1 MSITLKPLRRTAFF
15 ISDRTGI
22 TAEKLGH
29 SLLKQFENLSFTE
42 NTLPYLDT
50 LEKASVAVTQINQSA
65 IIDGA
70 RPLVFSTL
78 VNLEIQSI
86 LKSANALHLDCFNIF
101 IKPLERELGTHS
113 SLTVGLS
120 HRADDVIDYHQR
132 IESVNYSL
140 AHDDGISVKDSHRAD
155 IILVGVSR
163 SGKTPTCLYLALQ
176 YGIRAANYPFIPED
190 FSSMLLPVQLK
201 NLKEKLFGLTID
213 PVRLHQIRSERKLDS
228 KYASLEN
235 CQYETHEAEALMRQE
250 GIPYLDVTNKSIE
263 ELATTLLHQTQ
274 LERRIY

>member
-1 MSITLKPLRRTAFF
+1 MSITLKPLRRSAFF

-50 LEKASVAVTQINQSA
+50 LEKASAAVTQINQSA

-120 HRADDVIDYHQR
+120 HRADDVVDYHQR

-228 KYASLEN
+228 EYASLEN

-263 ELATTLLHQTQ
+263 ELATTLLHQTK

>member
-1 MSITLKPLRRTAFF
+1 MSITLKPLRRSAFF

-50 LEKASVAVTQINQSA
+50 LEKASAAVTQIDQSA

-120 HRADDVIDYHQR
+120 HRADDIIDYHQR

-140 AHDDGISVKDSHRAD
+140 AHDDGTLVKDLQRAD

-274 LERRIY
+274 LERRTY

>member
-22 TAEKLGH
+22 TAEMLGH

-42 NTLPYLDT
+42 TTLPYLDT
-50 LEKASVAVTQINQSA
+50 LEKASAAVTQINQSA
-65 IIDGA
+65 IIDGI

-101 IKPLERELGTHS
+101 IKPLERELGMRS

-120 HRADDVIDYHQR
+120 HWADDIIDYYQR

-140 AHDDGISVKDSHRAD
+140 AHDDGISVKDSQQAD

-201 NLKEKLFGLTID
+201 NLNEKLFGLTID
-213 PVRLHQIRSERKLDS
+213 PVRLHQIRSERRLDS
-228 KYASLEN
+228 RYASLEN
-235 CQYETHEAEALMRQE
+235 CQYETHEAEAIMRQE

-263 ELATTLLHQTQ
+263 ELATTLLQQTK

>member
-1 MSITLKPLRRTAFF
+1 MAITLKPLRRTAFF
-15 ISDRTGI
+15 VSNRTGI
-22 TAEKLGH
+22 TAEMLGH
-29 SLLKQFENLSFTE
+29 SLLKQFEGLSFTE
-42 NTLPYLDT
+42 TTLPYLDT
-50 LEKASVAVTQINQSA
+50 LEKASAAVTQINQSA
-65 IIDGA
+65 IIDGI

-101 IKPLERELGTHS
+101 IASLEAELGMYS
-113 SLTVGLS
+113 SHTVGLS
-120 HRADDVIDYHQR
+120 HRADNMVEYHQR
-132 IESVNYSL
+132 IEAVNYTL
-140 AHDDGISVKDSHRAD
+140 VHDDGISVKDSQQAD

-201 NLKEKLFGLTID
+201 NLNEKLFGLTID
-213 PVRLHQIRSERKLDS
+213 PVRLHQIRSERRLDS

>member
-1 MSITLKPLRRTAFF
+1 MSITLKSLRRTAFF

-50 LEKASVAVTQINQSA
+50 LEKASAAVTQIDQSA

-120 HRADDVIDYHQR
+120 HRADDIIDYHQR

-140 AHDDGISVKDSHRAD
+140 AHDDGTLAKDLQRAD

-274 LERRIY
+274 LERRTY

>member
-50 LEKASVAVTQINQSA
+50 LEKASAAVTQINQSA
-65 IIDGA
+65 IIDGV

-101 IKPLERELGTHS
+101 IKPLESELGTHS

-120 HRADDVIDYHQR
+120 HRADDIIDYHQR

-140 AHDDGISVKDSHRAD
+140 AHDDGTLVKDSQRAD

-263 ELATTLLHQTQ
+263 ELATTLLHHTQ
-274 LERRIY
+274 LERRTY

>member
-1 MSITLKPLRRTAFF
+1 MAITLKPLRRTAFF

-22 TAEKLGH
+22 TAEMLGH

-42 NTLPYLDT
+42 TTLPYLDT
-50 LEKASVAVTQINQSA
+50 LEKASAAVTQINQSA
-65 IIDGA
+65 IIDGI

-101 IKPLERELGTHS
+101 IKPLERELSMRS

-120 HRADDVIDYHQR
+120 HRADDIINYHQR

-140 AHDDGISVKDSHRAD
+140 AHDDGISVKDSQQAD

-201 NLKEKLFGLTID
+201 NLNEKLFGLTID
-213 PVRLHQIRSERKLDS
+213 PVRLHQIRSERRLDS

-263 ELATTLLHQTQ
+263 ELATTLLQQTK

>member
-50 LEKASVAVTQINQSA
+50 LEKASAAVTKINQSA

-120 HRADDVIDYHQR
+120 HRADDVVDYHQR

-190 FSSMLLPVQLK
+190 FNSMLLPVQLK

-213 PVRLHQIRSERKLDS
+213 PIRLHQIRSERKLDS
-228 KYASLEN
+228 KYASIEN

-274 LERRIY
+274 LERRTY

>member
-1 MSITLKPLRRTAFF
+1 MAITLKPLRRTAFF

-22 TAEKLGH
+22 TAEMLGH

-42 NTLPYLDT
+42 TTLPYLDT
-50 LEKASVAVTQINQSA
+50 LEKASAAVTQINQSA
-65 IIDGA
+65 IIDGI

-86 LKSANALHLDCFNIF
+86 FKSANALHLDCFNIF
-101 IKPLERELGTHS
+101 IKPLERELSMRS

-120 HRADDVIDYHQR
+120 HRADDIINYHQR

-140 AHDDGISVKDSHRAD
+140 AHDDGISVKDSQQAD

-201 NLKEKLFGLTID
+201 NLNEKLFGLTID
-213 PVRLHQIRSERKLDS
+213 PVRLHQIRSERRLDS

-263 ELATTLLHQTQ
+263 ELATTLLQQTK

>member
-22 TAEKLGH
+22 TAEMLGH

-42 NTLPYLDT
+42 TTLPYLDT
-50 LEKASVAVTQINQSA
+50 LEKASAAVTQINQSA
-65 IIDGA
+65 IIDGI

-101 IKPLERELGTHS
+101 IKPLERELGMRS

-120 HRADDVIDYHQR
+120 HRADDIIDYYQR

-140 AHDDGISVKDSHRAD
+140 AHDDGISVKDSQQAD

-190 FSSMLLPVQLK
+190 FSSMLLLVQLK
-201 NLKEKLFGLTID
+201 NLNEKLFGLTID
-213 PVRLHQIRSERKLDS
+213 PVRLHQIRSERRLDS
-228 KYASLEN
+228 RYASLEN
-235 CQYETHEAEALMRQE
+235 CQYETHEAEAIMRQE

-263 ELATTLLHQTQ
+263 ELATTLLQQTK

>member
-1 MSITLKPLRRTAFF
+1 MAITLKPLRRTAFF

-22 TAEKLGH
+22 TAEMLGH

-42 NTLPYLDT
+42 TTLPYLDT
-50 LEKASVAVTQINQSA
+50 LEKASAAVTQINQSA
-65 IIDGA
+65 IIDGI

-101 IKPLERELGTHS
+101 IKPLERELSMRS

-120 HRADDVIDYHQR
+120 HRADDIINYHQR

-140 AHDDGISVKDSHRAD
+140 AHDDGISVKDSQQAD

-201 NLKEKLFGLTID
+201 NLNEKLFGLTID
-213 PVRLHQIRSERKLDS
+213 PVRLHQIRSERRLDS

>member
-22 TAEKLGH
+22 TAEMLGH

-42 NTLPYLDT
+42 TTLPYLDT
-50 LEKASVAVTQINQSA
+50 LEKASAAVTQINQSA
-65 IIDGA
+65 IIDGI

-101 IKPLERELGTHS
+101 IKPLERELGMRS

-120 HRADDVIDYHQR
+120 HRADDIIDYYQR

-140 AHDDGISVKDSHRAD
+140 AHDDGISVKDSQQAD

-201 NLKEKLFGLTID
+201 NLNEKLFGLTID
-213 PVRLHQIRSERKLDS
+213 PVRLHQIRSERRLES
-228 KYASLEN
+228 RYASLEN
-235 CQYETHEAEALMRQE
+235 CQYETHEAEAIMRQE

-263 ELATTLLHQTQ
+263 ELATTLLQQTK

>member
-1 MSITLKPLRRTAFF
+1 MAITLKPLRRTAFF

-22 TAEKLGH
+22 TAEMLGH

-42 NTLPYLDT
+42 TTLPYLDT
-50 LEKASVAVTQINQSA
+50 LEKASAAVTQINQSA
-65 IIDGA
+65 IIDGI

-101 IKPLERELGTHS
+101 IKPLERELSMRS

-120 HRADDVIDYHQR
+120 HRADDIINYHQR

-140 AHDDGISVKDSHRAD
+140 AHDDGISVKDSQQAD

-190 FSSMLLPVQLK
+190 FSSMLLPAQLK
-201 NLKEKLFGLTID
+201 NLNEKLFGLTID
-213 PVRLHQIRSERKLDS
+213 PVRLHQIRSERRLDS

-263 ELATTLLHQTQ
+263 ELATTLLQQTK

>member
-1 MSITLKPLRRTAFF
+1 MSITLKSLRRTAFF

-50 LEKASVAVTQINQSA
+50 LEKASAAVTQINQSA

-120 HRADDVIDYHQR
+120 HRADDIIDYHQR

-140 AHDDGISVKDSHRAD
+140 AHDDGTLVKDLQRAD

-274 LERRIY
+274 LERRTY

>member
-22 TAEKLGH
+22 TAEMLGH

-42 NTLPYLDT
+42 TTLPYLDT
-50 LEKASVAVTQINQSA
+50 LEKASAAVTQINQSA
-65 IIDGA
+65 IIDGI

-101 IKPLERELGTHS
+101 IKPLERELGMRS

-120 HRADDVIDYHQR
+120 HRADEIIDYYQR

-140 AHDDGISVKDSHRAD
+140 AHDDGISVKDSQQAD

-201 NLKEKLFGLTID
+201 NLNEKLFGLTID
-213 PVRLHQIRSERKLDS
+213 PVRLHQIRSERRLES
-228 KYASLEN
+228 RYASLEN
-235 CQYETHEAEALMRQE
+235 CQYETHEAEAIMRQE

-263 ELATTLLHQTQ
+263 ELATTLLQQTK

>member
-1 MSITLKPLRRTAFF
+1 MAITLKPLRRTAFF

-22 TAEKLGH
+22 TAEMLGH

-42 NTLPYLDT
+42 TTLPYLDT
-50 LEKASVAVTQINQSA
+50 LEKASAAVTQINQSA
-65 IIDGA
+65 IIDGI

-101 IKPLERELGTHS
+101 IKPLERELGMRS

-120 HRADDVIDYHQR
+120 HRADDIINYHQR

-140 AHDDGISVKDSHRAD
+140 AHDDGILVKDSQQAD

-190 FSSMLLPVQLK
+190 FSSMLLPAQLK
-201 NLKEKLFGLTID
+201 NLNEKLFGLTID
-213 PVRLHQIRSERKLDS
+213 PVRLHQIRSERRLDS

-263 ELATTLLHQTQ
+263 ELATTLLQQTK

>member
-1 MSITLKPLRRTAFF
+1 MSITLKPLRRSAFF

-50 LEKASVAVTQINQSA
+50 LEKASAAVTQINQSA
-65 IIDGA
+65 IIDGV
-70 RPLVFSTL
+70 RPLIFSTL

-120 HRADDVIDYHQR
+120 HRADDVADYHQR

-140 AHDDGISVKDSHRAD
+140 AHDDGISAKDSHRAD

-190 FSSMLLPVQLK
+190 FNSMLLPKL
-201 NLKEKLFGLTID
+201 EKVVHIYFST
-213 PVRLHQIRSERKLDS
+213 
-228 KYASLEN
+228 
-235 CQYETHEAEALMRQE
+235 
-250 GIPYLDVTNKSIE
+250 TN
-263 ELATTLLHQTQ
+263 
-274 LERRIY
+274 

>member
-1 MSITLKPLRRTAFF
+1 MSITLKSLRRSAFF

-50 LEKASVAVTQINQSA
+50 LEKASAAVTQINQSA
-65 IIDGA
+65 IVDGA

-120 HRADDVIDYHQR
+120 HRADDVVDYHQR

-140 AHDDGISVKDSHRAD
+140 AHDDGISAKDSHRAD

-190 FSSMLLPVQLK
+190 FNSMLLPAQLK

-228 KYASLEN
+228 EYASLEN

-263 ELATTLLHQTQ
+263 ELATTLLHQTK

>member
-29 SLLKQFENLSFTE
+29 SLLKQFEDLSFTE

-50 LEKASVAVTQINQSA
+50 LKKASAAVTQINQSA
-65 IIDGA
+65 IIDGI

-101 IKPLERELGTHS
+101 IKPLEREFGTRS
-113 SLTVGLS
+113 SLTIGRS
-120 HRADDVIDYHQR
+120 HRANNIFDYQQR
-132 IESVNYSL
+132 IESVNFTL
-140 AHDDGISVKDSHRAD
+140 AHDDGISAKDTQQAD

-176 YGIRAANYPFIPED
+176 HGIRAANYPFIPED
-190 FSSMLLPVQLK
+190 FSSMLLPEQLK
-201 NLKEKLFGLTID
+201 NSKEKIFGLTID
-213 PVRLHQIRSERKLDS
+213 PIRLHQIRSERKLNS
-228 KYASLEN
+228 TYASLEN

-250 GIPYLDVTNKSIE
+250 DIPFLDVTNKSIE

-274 LERRIY
+274 LARRIY

>member
-22 TAEKLGH
+22 TAEMLGH

-42 NTLPYLDT
+42 TTLPYLDT
-50 LEKASVAVTQINQSA
+50 LEKASAAVTQINQSA
-65 IIDGA
+65 IIDGI

-101 IKPLERELGTHS
+101 IKPLERELGMRS

-120 HRADDVIDYHQR
+120 HRADDIIDYYQR

-140 AHDDGISVKDSHRAD
+140 AHDDGISVKDSQQAD

-201 NLKEKLFGLTID
+201 NLNEKLFGLTID
-213 PVRLHQIRSERKLDS
+213 PVRLHQIRSERRLDS
-228 KYASLEN
+228 RYASLEN
-235 CQYETHEAEALMRQE
+235 CQYETHEAEAIMRQE

-263 ELATTLLHQTQ
+263 ELATTLLQQTK

>member
-1 MSITLKPLRRTAFF
+1 MSITLKPLRRSAFF

-50 LEKASVAVTQINQSA
+50 LEKASAAVTQINQSA
-65 IIDGA
+65 IVDGA

-120 HRADDVIDYHQR
+120 HRADDVVDYHQR

-140 AHDDGISVKDSHRAD
+140 AHDDGISAKDSHRAD

-190 FSSMLLPVQLK
+190 FNSMLLPAQLK

-228 KYASLEN
+228 EYASLEN

-263 ELATTLLHQTQ
+263 ELATTLLHQTK

>member
-1 MSITLKPLRRTAFF
+1 MSITLKSLRRTAFF

-50 LEKASVAVTQINQSA
+50 LEKASAAVTQINQSA

-120 HRADDVIDYHQR
+120 HRADDIIDYHQR

-140 AHDDGISVKDSHRAD
+140 AHDDGTLVKDLQRAD

-263 ELATTLLHQTQ
+263 ELATTLLHHTQ
-274 LERRIY
+274 LERRTY

>member
-1 MSITLKPLRRTAFF
+1 MAITLKPLRRTAFF

-22 TAEKLGH
+22 TAEMLGH

-42 NTLPYLDT
+42 TTLPYLDT
-50 LEKASVAVTQINQSA
+50 LEKASAAVTQINQSA
-65 IIDGA
+65 IIDGI

-101 IKPLERELGTHS
+101 IKPLERELSMRS

-120 HRADDVIDYHQR
+120 HRADDIINYHQR

-140 AHDDGISVKDSHRAD
+140 AHDDGMSVKDSQQAD

-201 NLKEKLFGLTID
+201 NLNEKLFGLTID
-213 PVRLHQIRSERKLDS
+213 PVRLHQIRSERRLDS

-263 ELATTLLHQTQ
+263 ELATTLLQQTK